1 MKINKIEVE
10 NFKAVSKKE
19 LSLNGC
25 SAIVTAANDSGK
37 TSILR
42 GLIDRFKSEKPDVI
56 VKEGEE
62 KGYNSIELTDGS
74 RIEWNFT
81 EKSERFSFITKDGI
95 KQTTGVIS
103 AIGEKYF
110 GQKFDI
116 DSFLLSSPKQQEKEL
131 QKIVGLDFE
140 DVDQRYKE
148 AYEERT
154 EANRYLKQ
162 VSSQKVS
169 EPEKVEKPDIESIK
183 KELQKAREHNE
194 SVRTQN
200 REAEKYESLQK
211 QVSSLIDE
219 TEFEE
224 LFDYDKAKEIIKAKK
239 ANDDLIDISELES
252 KLEEAN
258 EQLRKYDAYEREL
271 EAYNKWVE
279 QGKVARSDAE
289 SADEKVKKIEAEK
302 QDMIANAEMPD
313 GFGVNENGLTYNGF
327 PLSENQI
334 STSAKYIAALKL
346 GSMVLG
352 KVRTLHF
359 DASTIDNKNLAK
371 VQEWAKEN
379 DLQLLIERPDFD
391 GGEIKYEIIEK

>member
-1 MKINKIEVE
+1 MKIQKIEVE

-25 SAIVTAANDSGK
+25 SAIITAANDSGK

-62 KGYNSIELTDGS
+62 KGFNIIELTDGS

-81 EKSERFSFITKDGI
+81 DKTERFAFVTKEGV

-116 DSFLLSSPKQQEKEL
+116 DSFLNSSPKQQEKEL
-131 QKIVGLDFE
+131 QKIVGLDFDE
-140 DVDQRYKE
+140 IDQRYKE

-154 EANRYLKQ
+154 EFNRELKRIG
-162 VSSQKVS
+162 SQKVE
-169 EPEKVEKPDIESIK
+169 EPEPVKEPDIDSIKQELKEAQEKSNERREKKYKVESLSKLSVEVEGKLRGTEFEGLFDGEKAQEIINGIKIGEPVDIESIA
-183 KELQKAREHNE
+183 ERLEKA
-194 SVRTQN
+194 Q
-200 REAEKYESLQK
+200 
-211 QVSSLIDE
+211 
-219 TEFEE
+219 
-224 LFDYDKAKEIIKAKK
+224 
-239 ANDDLIDISELES
+239 
-252 KLEEAN
+252 
-258 EQLRKYDAYEREL
+258 EQLRKFDAFEREQ
-271 EAYNKWVE
+271 EAYDKWVKE
-279 QGKVARSDAE
+279 GKKARKK
-289 SADEKVKKIEAEK
+289 ADEADKKVKAIEKEK
-302 QDMIANAEMPD
+302 QDMIANAKMPD
-313 GFGVNENGLTYNGF
+313 GFSIDENGLTYNGF
-327 PLSENQI
+327 PLNENQI
-334 STSAKYIAALKL
+334 STSAKYVAALKL

-352 KVRTLHF
+352 EVRTLHF
-359 DASTIDNKNLAK
+359 DASSLDNNNLKK
-371 VQEWAKEN
+371 VQGWAKEN

>member
-1 MKINKIEVE
+1 MKIQKIEVE

-62 KGYNSIELTDGS
+62 KGFNIIELTDGS

-81 EKSERFSFITKDGI
+81 DKSERFAFVTKDGI

-110 GQKFDI
+110 GQRFDI
-116 DSFLLSSPKQQEKEL
+116 DSFLNSSPKQQKREL
-131 QKIVGLDFE
+131 QKIVGLDFDE
-140 DVDQRYKE
+140 IDERYKQ

-154 EANRYLKQ
+154 EANRELKRIG
-162 VSSQKVS
+162 SQKVE
-169 EPEKVEKPDIESIK
+169 EPEAVEEPDIDSIK
-183 KELQKAREHNE
+183 KELTE
-194 SVRTQN
+194 S
-200 REAEKYESLQK
+200 REANEKIREENRKAEMLNAIHEE
-211 QVSSLIDE
+211 VTSLINQ
-219 TEFEE
+219 TPFED
-224 LFDYDKAKEIIKAKK
+224 LFDHEKAKK
-239 ANDDLIDISELES
+239 IIIDVNSDDNLIDVSEIEQRLE
-252 KLEEAN
+252 KAQ
-258 EQLRKYDAYEREL
+258 EQLRKFDAFEREQ
-271 EAYNKWVE
+271 EAYDKWVKE
-279 QGKVARSDAE
+279 GKDAR
-289 SADEKVKKIEAEK
+289 KEAEK
-302 QDMIANAEMPD
+302 ADKKVKAIEKEKQEMIAKAKMPD
-313 GFGVNENGLTYNGF
+313 GFGVDENGLTYNGF
-327 PLSENQI
+327 PLNENQI
-334 STSAKYIAALKL
+334 STSAKYVAALKL

-359 DASTIDNKNLAK
+359 DASSLDNKNLDK